1 MVRLGWFVRITLGV
15 AAVLAAAS
23 CGGAGA
29 DAAPSAPVVSV
40 GIGEVRRDTMTAVT
54 VVVGRLGPVPG
65 GSATLTAPLDGVVAA
80 VMVAV
85 GQRVG
90 SGSSLVRLEAPELAA
105 QATGLRAEAGAAD
118 RDAARQQ
125 ELLKGGITS
134 RRQVE
139 ERTAAAVAAGAAAS
153 AAEALLVRTRVA
165 SPLSGVVQRV
175 LVQRGERVSAGQV
188 LVEVIDDRVLD
199 LVAAVPLA
207 ELVGIRVG
215 QQVSVSAGEGT
226 MARPARVHAIAP
238 ALDSVTNAGQVVIR
252 ILSPGPTLRAGA
264 MATATVRTGKRIEGL
279 TVPDSALVLVGGQ
292 LHVFVVGMDSIARAR
307 PVAVGVR
314 FGGRAQVTG
323 SVAAGDRVVTRGAY
337 GLPDSVRVVP
347 AVADSL

>member
-1 MVRLGWFVRITLGV
+1 MVRLVWFGRITFGA
-15 AAVLAAAS
+15 AAVIVVAS
-23 CGGAGA
+23 CGGE
-29 DAAPSAPVVSV
+29 DEAAPPAPVVSV

-54 VVVGRLGPVPG
+54 VVAGRLGPVPG
-65 GSATLTAPLDGVVAA
+65 GSATLTAPIDGVVAA

-90 SGSSLVRLEAPELAA
+90 SGSTLVRLEAPELAA
-105 QATGLRAEAGAAD
+105 QATGLRAAAGAAD

-125 ELLKGGITS
+125 ELLKGGIAS

-139 ERTAAAVAAGAAAS
+139 ERTAAAVAASAAAS
-153 AAEALLVRTRVA
+153 SAEALLARTRVT

-175 LVQRGERVSAGQV
+175 LVQRGERVTAGQL

-199 LVAAVPLA
+199 LVALVPAA

-215 QQVSVSAGEGT
+215 QPALVSAGEGT
-226 MARPARVHAIAP
+226 MARAARVHAMAP
-238 ALDSVTNAGQVVIR
+238 ALDSVTNTGQVVIR
-252 ILSPGPTLRAGA
+252 VLSPGPALRSGA
-264 MATATVRTGKRIEGL
+264 MATATVRTGTSLEGL
-279 TVPDSALVLVGGQ
+279 VVPDSALVLVGGQ
-292 LHVFVVGMDSIARAR
+292 LHVFVVGADSIARAR
-307 PVAVGVR
+307 PVVVGVR

-323 SVAAGDRVVTRGAY
+323 ALAAGDRVVTRGAY
-337 GLPDSVRVVP
+337 GLPDSVRVVT